1 MDKKEQNYFSP
12 NFDSYNIINLEQ
24 MDKFPYCFLGLV
36 SQNNSIKSVGI
47 LIGEDIIITHFQEL
61 ISEKEIIS
69 FMPFT
74 TGEFKLYKEPIKSIK
89 NENIELDCGINSNPL
104 NLVVSILERKVGKEI
119 IEMLNISSNEQFHI
133 NDNETRLYSF
143 FKNNILFN
151 EKNKKMRMNG
161 FWEKKLL
168 LLTYINPNKYFNI
181 DNSQSTEITTFPE
194 SLKLTTTNLN
204 LTSDDKKIKNNIN
217 KSMLE
222 QQYFLI
228 CNKKL
233 RNKISDNSGSFF
245 NNDKDFIISQLKK
258 KLRRCDNENIIQYEQ
273 ANISR
278 GSVLFIETNFGLCL
292 LGLST
297 KLTKSKEIID
307 CSLKK
312 YEKNDSIGI
321 TLTKNVFDIIEE
333 KIKNMRNFINNNIN
347 ENKNYFDDDSL
358 FLNILEKDTLLVK
371 GIFKKEI
378 TCDKILEIV
387 EKSIEIPKEYL
398 SFIIKNDDNDII
410 ISNINSY
417 LKLGEVIKEKSKI
430 YYDIIIKIDVN
441 NVANSIIESI
451 KQNQNY
457 ENYKSNKNI
466 QKILELVQ
474 NEMKEKKITNDFL
487 YSLIFNNIIQI
498 IFAKLK

>member
-168 LLTYINPNKYFNI
+168 LLTYI
-181 DNSQSTEITTFPE
+181 
-194 SLKLTTTNLN
+194 
-204 LTSDDKKIKNNIN
+204 
-217 KSMLE
+217 
-222 QQYFLI
+222 
-228 CNKKL
+228 
-233 RNKISDNSGSFF
+233 
-245 NNDKDFIISQLKK
+245 
-258 KLRRCDNENIIQYEQ
+258 
-273 ANISR
+273 
-278 GSVLFIETNFGLCL
+278 
-292 LGLST
+292 
-297 KLTKSKEIID
+297 
-307 CSLKK
+307 
-312 YEKNDSIGI
+312 
-321 TLTKNVFDIIEE
+321 
-333 KIKNMRNFINNNIN
+333 
-347 ENKNYFDDDSL
+347 
-358 FLNILEKDTLLVK
+358 
-371 GIFKKEI
+371 IF
-378 TCDKILEIV
+378 
-387 EKSIEIPKEYL
+387 
-398 SFIIKNDDNDII
+398 
-410 ISNINSY
+410 
-417 LKLGEVIKEKSKI
+417 
-430 YYDIIIKIDVN
+430 
-441 NVANSIIESI
+441 
-451 KQNQNY
+451 
-457 ENYKSNKNI
+457 
-466 QKILELVQ
+466 
-474 NEMKEKKITNDFL
+474 
-487 YSLIFNNIIQI
+487 
-498 IFAKLK
+498 